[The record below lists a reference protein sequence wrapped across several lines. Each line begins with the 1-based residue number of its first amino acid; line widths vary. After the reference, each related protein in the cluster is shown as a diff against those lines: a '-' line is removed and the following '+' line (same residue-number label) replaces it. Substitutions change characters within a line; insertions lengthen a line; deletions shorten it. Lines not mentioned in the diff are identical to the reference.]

1 MIPASHGAGVA
12 ETVIDVRTPE
22 LDSFGHVN
30 HAVFLTYLEHGR
42 FEAMQ
47 QAGFSWDVLD
57 ERGWTIFVVR
67 CEIDYLSEGKRGDR
81 LLVRTWVHSFRRT
94 SIKFGQ
100 EIVRAEDTS
109 VVLTESLVTAVWIGP
124 NRRPMRVP
132 ESVRR
137 GLIGM
142 APPDLPMDDG

>member
-1 MIPASHGAGVA
+1 MGTCSMNAG
-12 ETVIDVRTPE
+12 
-22 LDSFGHVN
+22 
-30 HAVFLTYLEHGR
+30 GR
-42 FEAMQ
+42 S
-47 QAGFSWDVLD
+47 SWFAARSTTCRRGNAATACSCAL
-57 ERGWTIFVVR
+57 GWTRFVVPV
-67 CEIDYLSEGKRGDR
+67 S
-81 LLVRTWVHSFRRT
+81 S
-94 SIKFGQ
+94 FGQ

-109 VVLTESLVTAVWIGP
+109 AVLTESLVTAVWIGP